1 MKNFLCLIF
10 LILSFSSKSQHKLN
24 NEEIDLNKLL
34 KDILYSNSDNNT
46 TIFLWMPDKYWDV
59 IAARDQKSF
68 PEEAAS
74 QVKQLID
81 NKTILLAISG
91 KANTSTAQFVS
102 KEESYVRS
110 NLSIQFNGKT
120 YKPLSES
127 KLSAELNMLNE
138 RMRPLFSKMFGD
150 LGLGMTMFFF
160 DITDKDGTNLI
171 DPYSNSDFTVSLDNV
186 KHTFHLPLPSLY
198 TDAKC
203 PNDNELFPANYEY
216 CPYHGSKL
224 IAQ

>member
-10 LILSFSSKSQHKLN
+10 LVLSFSSISQRRLN
-24 NEEIDLNKLL
+24 AEEIDLNKLI
-34 KDILYSNSDNNT
+34 KDILYTNSGDQI
-46 TIFLWMPDKYWDV
+46 TILFWIPDMYWDV
-59 IAARDQKSF
+59 MATKDKKTFS
-68 PEEAAS
+68 EETLY
-74 QVKQLID
+74 QLKQMLG
-81 NKTILLAISG
+81 NKAIFFAVSG
-91 KANTSTAQFVS
+91 KLNASTAQFVA

-110 NLSIQFNGKT
+110 NLSIQYNGKT
-120 YKPLSES
+120 YKPIPES
-127 KLSAELNMLNE
+127 KLSQELNMLNDY
-138 RMRPLFSKMFGD
+138 MKPMFSKMLGD
-150 LGLGMTMFFF
+150 MGSAMTLYYF
-160 DITDKDGTNLI
+160 DVSDGEGTNLL
-171 DPYSNSDFTVSLDNV
+171 DPYSNSDFTLNLGSL